1 VPSQATT
8 RWGRGLDGR
17 LTNDDYACVLQPLR
31 PPSQNTP
38 CVASDVLLARKHVA
52 LELWSVPFRLHGV
65 RFSPELREGV
75 ASGDITLSIRRWQ
88 RPKVRVGR
96 RYESKGF
103 QIEIDSVE
111 VLPFSAVTADDV
123 SRSGESDR
131 ELLRKRAA
139 HAGPVDEHTLVY
151 RIEFHVV

>member
-1 VPSQATT
+1 
-8 RWGRGLDGR
+8 
-17 LTNDDYACVLQPLR
+17 
-31 PPSQNTP
+31 
-38 CVASDVLLARKHVA
+38 
-52 LELWSVPFRLHGV
+52 V

-75 ASGDITLSIRRWQ
+75 ASGDITVSIRLWQ
-88 RPKVRVGR
+88 RPKVRAGR
-96 RYESKGF
+96 RYESDGS

-123 SRSGESDR
+123 FRSGESDR

-139 HAGPVDEHTLVY
+139 HAGPVEEHTLVY